1 MALLSKD
8 KRDRLILLII
18 GTIAIVVGLWYGVIR
33 TRRERLE
40 DSKTRRDAVIDKL
53 EKARVRVKQAEKVEA
68 EMEAATRKLR
78 AIEETMAPGV
88 NVYTWAQQLLEKAK
102 VGHEV
107 NIIDVTRPSKAEVG
121 LLPQF
126 PYEAAIFSVR
136 GAAYYHD
143 FGKFLADFENRFPY
157 FRVQNLLL
165 GTSGESSLGAEA
177 SARGVEEK
185 LQFKLDIVTVVRPT
199 L

>member
-18 GTIAIVVGLWYGVIR
+18 GTIAVVLGLWYGVIR

-40 DSKTRRDAVIDKL
+40 DTNTRRDAVIDKL
-53 EKARVRVKQAEKVEA
+53 EKARARVKLAEKVEA
-68 EMEAATRKLR
+68 DLEAATKKLR
-78 AIEETMAPGV
+78 AIEDTMAPGV
-88 NVYTWAQQLLEKAK
+88 NVYTWAQELLVKAR

-107 NIIDVTRPSKAEVG
+107 SIIDVTRPSKGEVG
-121 LLPQF
+121 LLAQF
-126 PYEAAIFSVR
+126 PYEAANFSVR

-143 FGKFLADFENRFPY
+143 FGKFLADFENQFPY

-165 GTSGESSLGAEA
+165 GVSGESALGAEP
-177 SARGVEEK
+177 SARVGEEK
-185 LQFKLDIVTVVRPT
+185 LQFKIDIVTLIRPT

>member
-18 GTIAIVVGLWYGVIR
+18 GTIAIIVGLWYGVIR
-33 TRRERLE
+33 TRRERFE

-78 AIEETMAPGV
+78 TIEETMAPGV
-88 NVYTWAQQLLEKAK
+88 NVYSWAAELLEKAK
-102 VGHEV
+102 AGHEV
-107 NIIDVTRPSKAEVG
+107 NIIDVTRPSKGEVG
-121 LLPQF
+121 LLAQF

-185 LQFKLDIVTVVRPT
+185 LQFKMDIVTVVRPT
-199 L
+199 Q

>member
-18 GTIAIVVGLWYGVIR
+18 GTIAVVLGLWYGVIR

-40 DSKTRRDAVIDKL
+40 DTNTRRDAVIDKL
-53 EKARVRVKQAEKVEA
+53 EKARARVKLSEKVEA
-68 EMEAATRKLR
+68 DLEAATKKLR
-78 AIEETMAPGV
+78 AIEDTMAPGV
-88 NVYTWAQQLLEKAK
+88 NVYTWAQELLVKAR

-107 NIIDVTRPSKAEVG
+107 SIIDVTRPSKGEVG
-121 LLPQF
+121 LLAQF
-126 PYEAAIFSVR
+126 PYEAANFSVR

-143 FGKFLADFENRFPY
+143 FGKFLADFENQFPY

-165 GTSGESSLGAEA
+165 GVSGESALGAEP
-177 SARGVEEK
+177 SARVGEEK
-185 LQFKLDIVTVVRPT
+185 LQFKIDIVTLIRPT

>member
-18 GTIAIVVGLWYGVIR
+18 GTIAVVLGLWYGVIR

-40 DSKTRRDAVIDKL
+40 DTNTRRDAVIDKL
-53 EKARVRVKQAEKVEA
+53 EKARARVKLAEKVEA
-68 EMEAATRKLR
+68 DLEAATKKLR
-78 AIEETMAPGV
+78 AIEDTMAPGV
-88 NVYTWAQQLLEKAK
+88 NVYTWAQELLVKAR

-107 NIIDVTRPSKAEVG
+107 SIIDVTRPSKGEVG
-121 LLPQF
+121 LLAQF
-126 PYEAAIFSVR
+126 PYEAANFSVR

-143 FGKFLADFENRFPY
+143 FGKFLADFENQFPY

-165 GTSGESSLGAEA
+165 GTSAESALGAEA
-177 SARGVEEK
+177 SARVGEEK
-185 LQFKLDIVTVVRPT
+185 LQFKIDIVTLIRPT